1 MLGRHQQFHLA
12 HKEAALLIVQVG
24 IQEGVVG
31 VATVH
36 AVGQHISGGQCFHL
50 HIPAKPVQHGQI
62 PPAHGQMN
70 VAAETGA
77 GLVGNVDG
85 ERPVFQK
92 QAHGHGGVE
101 LPGGVVQCFVAP
113 EAVHAGPGGHRPAVV
128 ELPVGRAHA
137 VPPLTAEVFHAV
149 FDGVRLQQLGRV
161 HQILKG
167 GRIQVIVR
175 QIPQD
180 LPVAAPALLMVL
192 HDAGEAVQVFLPG
205 ECADGLHGGEAL
217 EAILGAEAEAF
228 LPVGGEGDAAV
239 PDLPVVGVALGG
251 VVRVVKTAA
260 GGGTGRPVVGVRR
273 ISLAQL
279 RQQMAVQ
286 AGVIVPHQLVVPGTP
301 VDDTAF
307 HLVVAAQQGEGGVM
321 VQPLQVADGFLRE
334 LLGHLR
340 RQIDVG
346 AGDHEVLPHQQAVL
360 IAQLVEAAVGVVPA
374 APDPQGVEVGVHSL
388 TDDGFP
394 PLVGD
399 AAEQIVHGN
408 QIRAHGENFH
418 AVQHKAEFAA
428 LAVRVRLRADGEGA
442 QAELLVA
449 AVDDLAAANQLHI
462 QIIKGLVAVAS
473 CPPQLRV
480 IHLDNA
486 VAVFQEN
493 ALAVEVCVDFA
504 PGVTFGG
511 HVQLHRDAA
520 VFVVLADGHAVETV
534 HVPALQL
541 HAPEN
546 AHVRQGGT
554 PVPAGLVHGLAQMG
568 GAGEGVAV
576 VHVQVVL
583 VLLLGEV
590 APGGLEFQPEGVF
603 PGCQQGLDLVDV
615 LPVHIFDL
623 AQQGAVQVNM
633 ADGVKPMKYQLDMF
647 PREQSGRGGKDGF
660 KDAVLFG
667 QILQLPLICAV
678 EGVGDFS
685 VVIEHAVHGAGR
697 LTGQRPEV
705 VIVQCP
711 ILNVHEGSSRFGICC
726 YYGAK
731 RRRFQVPIFRGGHRG
746 RKKV

>member
-1 MLGRHQQFHLA
+1 MKKFLFPVI
-12 HKEAALLIVQVG
+12 ALLLLAGCSSSEDVIDEPEPPKYSINSTVQVG
-24 IQEGVVG
+24 DIKLQSYIFEGDYY
-31 VATVH
+31 
-36 AVGQHISGGQCFHL
+36 I
-50 HIPAKPVQHGQI
+50 
-62 PPAHGQMN
+62 
-70 VAAETGA
+70 
-77 GLVGNVDG
+77 
-85 ERPVFQK
+85 
-92 QAHGHGGVE
+92 
-101 LPGGVVQCFVAP
+101 
-113 EAVHAGPGGHRPAVV
+113 
-128 ELPVGRAHA
+128 
-137 VPPLTAEVFHAV
+137 
-149 FDGVRLQQLGRV
+149 
-161 HQILKG
+161 
-167 GRIQVIVR
+167 
-175 QIPQD
+175 
-180 LPVAAPALLMVL
+180 
-192 HDAGEAVQVFLPG
+192 
-205 ECADGLHGGEAL
+205 
-217 EAILGAEAEAF
+217 EAIDESGNKAF
-228 LPVGGEGDAAV
+228 TIKD
-239 PDLPVVGVALGG
+239 
-251 VVRVVKTAA
+251 
-260 GGGTGRPVVGVRR
+260 
-273 ISLAQL
+273 
-279 RQQMAVQ
+279 
-286 AGVIVPHQLVVPGTP
+286 
-301 VDDTAF
+301 
-307 HLVVAAQQGEGGVM
+307 
-321 VQPLQVADGFLRE
+321 
-334 LLGHLR
+334 
-340 RQIDVG
+340 
-346 AGDHEVLPHQQAVL
+346 
-360 IAQLVEAAVGVVPA
+360 
-374 APDPQGVEVGVHSL
+374 
-388 TDDGFP
+388 
-394 PLVGD
+394 
-399 AAEQIVHGN
+399 
-408 QIRAHGENFH
+408 
-418 AVQHKAEFAA
+418 KAEFAA

-462 QIIKGLVAVAS
+462 QIIKGLVAVAP

-493 ALAVEVCVDFA
+493 ALAVEVCVDLA

-546 AHVRQGGT
+546 AHVRQCGT

-731 RRRFQVPIFRGGHRG
+731 RRGFQVPIFRGGHRG